1 MIRAFFHRH
10 RKLGWVLAA
19 LGGLVA
25 LALAATHWHLG
36 RDAVR
41 EQVQSHASEAL
52 GLRVSVKGLGLS
64 LWPLPGVALQGL
76 HIATQPPLRAEA
88 VTARPAFLK
97 LLTGRVELATLT
109 VHDAQLSTQGI
120 AAVSAAINRMLQ
132 KQERAAQK
140 LPGPQADSNPEAP
153 RLQRLLLR
161 NVQLNLSGGAARF
174 SGAVDGEL

>member
-109 VHDAQLSTQGI
+109 VHDAQLRHCSRVRSHQPN
-120 AAVSAAINRMLQ
+120 AAKTRARCAEAAW
-132 KQERAAQK
+132 
-140 LPGPQADSNPEAP
+140 PTS
-153 RLQRLLLR
+153 
-161 NVQLNLSGGAARF
+161 RF
-174 SGAVDGEL
+174 EP